1 MSGYFA
7 LAPRPLRPDDAGAAR
22 VLLMGALGV
31 TPYVDRALE
40 VLELAKQGDHPEYR
54 AIVVERDGTVAALAL
69 FGEVAGADAA
79 ARLFTAAV
87 APGVER
93 SDVGGRLVD
102 AVAEAARRDGARFLV
117 AELPD
122 DPAIGAVLALLREHG
137 FREEARVVDY
147 FRDGVALSVLR
158 LGL

>member
-1 MSGYFA
+1 MRSVTEVLGDGNREHGTRYGVGDE
-7 LAPRPLRPDDAGAAR
+7 RNTPLQI
-22 VLLMGALGV
+22 ALGQEPDAV
-31 TPYVDRALE
+31 
-40 VLELAKQGDHPEYR
+40 
-54 AIVVERDGTVAALAL
+54 
-69 FGEVAGADAA
+69 GADAA

-158 LGL
+158 LAL